1 MDSHSIYRTP
11 LTSRYSSDR
20 MKQLFSEDVRYQTW
34 RKLWISLAAAEKAM
48 GLDISDEQ
56 IEDLRKHAEDINY
69 GLIRE
74 RERLVKHDV
83 MAHIYGYGQQA
94 QSAAGIIHLGATSCY
109 VTDNGDLIIYRK
121 AMKYLQEELL
131 KVMKNLADFAGRYK
145 DLPTLSY
152 THYQPAQLTTVGKR
166 AGLWLQDFYEDYLEL
181 SSLILEMKFLGC
193 RGTTGTEA
201 SFLKLFDNDEE
212 KIDRMNKMIAADF
225 GFESCY
231 DLCAQTYPRKTDSRI
246 LAVLSSIGQSAY
258 KMAQDIRLLQHDGEI
273 SEPFESDQVG
283 SSAMPYKKNPMRS
296 ERVCSLSRYLISL
309 SANPE
314 FTAATQWLER
324 SLDDSANRR
333 IVMPEAF
340 LCADAIVRLVQNIT
354 QGLVV
359 NERIIRRRVMEYLP
373 FIETENLMMEA
384 VRNGADRQKVHEIIR
399 ICSLKA
405 SENISSGRA
414 GNLIGMLAEHEEFG
428 MSEAEM
434 TELLEPEKYTGRSSH
449 QVTAFLNK
457 IEPLLKD
464 VTADKAEMEM

>member
-1 MDSHSIYRTP
+1 
-11 LTSRYSSDR
+11 
-20 MKQLFSEDVRYQTW
+20 
-34 RKLWISLAAAEKAM
+34 
-48 GLDISDEQ
+48 
-56 IEDLRKHAEDINY
+56 
-69 GLIRE
+69 
-74 RERLVKHDV
+74 
-83 MAHIYGYGQQA
+83 
-94 QSAAGIIHLGATSCY
+94 
-109 VTDNGDLIIYRK
+109 
-121 AMKYLQEELL
+121 
-131 KVMKNLADFAGRYK
+131 
-145 DLPTLSY
+145 
-152 THYQPAQLTTVGKR
+152 
-166 AGLWLQDFYEDYLEL
+166 EDYLEL
-181 SSLILEMKFLGC
+181 SSLTLEMKFLGC

-273 SEPFESDQVG
+273 SEPFEIDQVG

-309 SANPE
+309 SVNPE

-340 LCADAIVRLVQNIT
+340 LCADAIVRLIQNIA

-359 NERIIRRRVMEYLP
+359 NERIIRRRVMDYLP

-384 VRNGADRQKVHEIIR
+384 VRNGSDRQKVHEIIR

-405 SENISSGRA
+405 SENISSGRD

-464 VTADKAEMEM
+464 VTTDKAEMEM